1 MEKIKF
7 LLAMCLICLG
17 LSGLYFGV
25 LSATNVSYNISGTIT
40 YKVEEKQIDNYT
52 FEVITEKTD
61 SSQGTARIA
70 SYTGSEAEIVVP
82 TTVNLKSSFSKVAPI
97 TLNSWAEFMSFV
109 TSSEASEYLCLYS
122 TFKFSDG
129 SESSVKTVNDLY
141 SAIAGDNWMSE
152 IQTDDDMA
160 NAFSAKGVLNID
172 YSSFTC
178 ESLDEY
184 NATDDMTDTTL
195 GLLFVFKL
203 SYLLTSG
210 YSFDITLRAEGEDG
224 TWTEQT
230 TNLSSE
236 SDLNDWENKY
246 APSEDSFDE
255 NAFPIEVS
263 NVETPAFV
271 GIEGTDYLVTEIGNS
286 AFVNNTNLS
295 SLTIDDDVIVA
306 VGENAFPANTSL
318 INTVDNFEYIKTT
331 TNDYFYLL
339 NVKDTTITSA
349 TIPATCKFVDSSA
362 FLSCAGLNAITV
374 EEGNTNLVS
383 SGNCLIN
390 KSTKTLLVGCNT
402 SEIPSDGTVTSI
414 ADNAFYG
421 KTGLTSITV
430 PDSVTT
436 IGQNIFA
443 GCTALAEV
451 TIPFLSNTVAEEST
465 LSYVFGGTPTALTTL
480 TLTKCETLAD
490 NAFADCTMLASVVI
504 SDSVTTIGTH
514 IFKNCTALAEITI
527 PFLSQTVDSYSY
539 ITYVFGEIPTA
550 LETLTLTKCK
560 NLGTQV
566 FGGCTSLK
574 TVTIPGSVRSIP
586 DRAFLNCTGLTS
598 VVLEEGVERIEDYS
612 PFSGC
617 TSLAKIE
624 LPDSL
629 TYMNM
634 TALYGVY
641 NQDAFK
647 DNLTT
652 ENGLLYISNGK
663 DNKYF
668 YCFGDKNWTSKN
680 GTKCVINENCRLV
693 RYIYDASSST
703 GSNIKSLVIPKSVVQ
718 ICEVA
723 CPALES
729 ITVDPD
735 NPYLEGTNCIVEK
748 ATKKLIATCNNTVVP
763 NDIKIVGEYAFA
775 YSSPEVVEFPDSVEQ
790 IEDDAFWFNDRITSI
805 TLPRNLGYIDG
816 KFIDRCHNL
825 ESLSIDD
832 GNTKYYSSG
841 NCIIERE
848 SQRMVAGCKT
858 SVIPDTV
865 KIIGVKEERNGAVE
879 STIFGCGSTPTSII
893 IPNSV
898 TRIETHAFYN
908 CDLLTT
914 ITMGNGVTY
923 IGSSAFSDC
932 DNLATVSL
940 SESLTII
947 EEYAFS
953 WCYALSEIT
962 IPASVTT
969 IGYDAFKYCDYSSYQ
984 VAKDFTI
991 TFEDASNWYYG
1002 GSLVDFS
1009 VPADNISKFNSFTSG
1024 YVTKQ

>member
-109 TSSEASEYLCLYS
+109 TSSEANEYLCLYS

-152 IQTDDDMA
+152 IETDDDMA
-160 NAFSAKGVLNID
+160 NAFSAKGVLSID

-178 ESLDEY
+178 ESLDEF
-184 NATDDMTDTTL
+184 NTVDSIAESTL
-195 GLLFVFKL
+195 GEVFIYKL
-203 SYLLTSG
+203 DYLITSG
-210 YSFDITLRAEGEDG
+210 CSLDITLRAEGEDG

-230 TNLSSE
+230 TTISSE
-236 SDLNDWENKY
+236 EEATAWGEKY
-246 APSEDSFDE
+246 VPSGSFDE

-263 NVETPAFV
+263 NVGTPAFV
-271 GIEGTDYLVTEIGNS
+271 GFEGTDYLVTEIGNS

-295 SLTIDDDVIVA
+295 SLTINDDVMVA

-331 TNDYFYLL
+331 TNNYFYLL

-349 TIPATCKFVDSSA
+349 TIPANCKFVNSSA
-362 FLSCAGLNAITV
+362 FSNCAELNTITV

-390 KSTKTLLVGCNT
+390 QSTKTLLVGCNT

-451 TIPFLSNTVAEEST
+451 TIPFLSKTVAEEST
-465 LSYVFGGTPTALTTL
+465 LSYIFGETPTALTTL
-480 TLTKCETLAD
+480 TLTKCE
-490 NAFADCTMLASVVI
+490 S
-504 SDSVTTIGTH
+504 
-514 IFKNCTALAEITI
+514 LAEA
-527 PFLSQTVDSYSY
+527 
-539 ITYVFGEIPTA
+539 VFS
-550 LETLTLTKCK
+550 
-560 NLGTQV
+560 
-566 FGGCTSLK
+566 GCTSLQS
-574 TVTIPGSVRSIP
+574 VTIPGSVKSIP
-586 DRAFLNCTGLTS
+586 SDAFENCTGLTS
-598 VVLEEGVERIEDYS
+598 VVLEEGVERIENYA
-612 PFSGC
+612 PFWGC

-629 TYMNM
+629 TYMDM
-634 TALYGVY
+634 TALSGVY

-663 DNKYF
+663 NNKYF
-668 YCFGDKNWTSKN
+668 YCFGDSSKTDP
-680 GTKCVINENCRLV
+680 GTYTNCVINESCRIV
-693 RYIYDASSST
+693 RCLDFYQSYS
-703 GSNIKSLVIPKSVVQ
+703 SNITSVTIPENVVQ

-735 NPYLEGTNCIVEK
+735 NPYLEGTNYIVEK

-775 YSSPEVVEFPDSVEQ
+775 YSSPTTVVFSDSVEQ
-790 IEDDAFWFNDRITSI
+790 IEDDAFWSNDRITSI

-865 KIIGVKEERNGAVE
+865 KIIGVKETRSGTVE

-898 TRIETHAFYN
+898 TRIETHAFFN

-923 IGSSAFSDC
+923 IGSSAFSMC

-947 EEYAFS
+947 EDYAFS

-969 IGYDAFKYCDYSSYQ
+969 IGFDAFKYCDYSSYQ

-1009 VPADNISKFNSFTSG
+1009 VPADNISKFNSFTTGG